1 MVAVVLCALIT
12 VIASQWLIAFD
23 AANLVMIYLLGV
35 VVVALFYGRWPS
47 VLATVINVIS
57 FDLFFIAPRGTLAVS
72 DVQYIL
78 TFAVMLTVGLVIGNL
93 TAGVRYQARIARY
106 REQRTRHLY
115 EMSKS
120 LAVGRTQR
128 DIVQTSEQFIRSTFH
143 ASNLILL
150 PDEQGRLR
158 PLTSPFGDDATG

>member
-1 MVAVVLCALIT
+1 MAVVLCALIT

-93 TAGVRYQARIARY
+93 TAGVRYQHALPAIANSARAICMKCQNRWRLAARSGISC
-106 REQRTRHLY
+106 RPA
-115 EMSKS
+115 SS
-120 LAVGRTQR
+120 LSV
-128 DIVQTSEQFIRSTFH
+128 
-143 ASNLILL
+143 
-150 PDEQGRLR
+150 R
-158 PLTSPFGDDATG
+158 PFMPAT